1 MLKDSGS
8 LGKVGKWY
16 FHRHYLTT
24 AFFTSLLQL
33 DTDTTAEIQCFFISD
48 EHDNHNY
55 QPEVTPHGGG
65 KVAETDQ
72 QQPQEYFTHLYFK
85 PLFFLHFSFIQAF

>member
-1 MLKDSGS
+1 M
-8 LGKVGKWY
+8 
-16 FHRHYLTT
+16 
-24 AFFTSLLQL
+24 
-33 DTDTTAEIQCFFISD
+33 
-48 EHDNHNY
+48 
-55 QPEVTPHGGG
+55 GGG